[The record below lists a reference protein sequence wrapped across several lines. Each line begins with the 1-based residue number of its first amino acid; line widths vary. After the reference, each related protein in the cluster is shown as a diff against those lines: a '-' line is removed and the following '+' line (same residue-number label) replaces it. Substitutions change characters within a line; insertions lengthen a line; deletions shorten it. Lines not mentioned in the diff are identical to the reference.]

1 MSLTREQI
9 LAARHREDR
18 KPVKV
23 SVPEWGG
30 DVYLRVMTVA
40 DQAALSEDVK
50 PLDMPV
56 QVLLHCLVD
65 ETGNRLFGED
75 DADALAQE
83 DFPLVLRLF
92 SEAAKLNGLTSKELE
107 AAMATFEQA
116 RDEQPSSG
124 LPSLSGEPS
133 QNSKPSLLPS

>member
-23 SVPEWGG
+23 EVPEWGG

-40 DQAALSEDVK
+40 DQVALSEDVK
-50 PLDMPV
+50 PAEMPV

-65 ETGNRLFGED
+65 ETGTRLLEEED
-75 DADALAQE
+75 AEALAEE

-92 SEAAKLNGLTSKELE
+92 GAAAKLNGLTSKELE
-107 AAMATFEQA
+107 EAMAGFEQA
-116 RDEQPSSG
+116 RDEQLSTDS
-124 LPSLSGEPS
+124 LSLSGGPS
-133 QNSKPSLLPS
+133 QNSKMSVVPN

>member
-1 MSLTREQI
+1 VSLTREQI

-40 DQAALSEDVK
+40 DQVALSEDVK
-50 PLDMPV
+50 PAEMPV

-65 ETGNRLFGED
+65 ENGTRLLEEED
-75 DADALAQE
+75 AEALAEE

-92 SEAAKLNGLTSKELE
+92 GEAAKLNGLTSKELE
-107 AAMATFEQA
+107 AAMAGFEQA
-116 RDEQPSSG
+116 RDEQLSTDS
-124 LPSLSGEPS
+124 LSLSGEPS
-133 QNSKPSLLPS
+133 QNSKMSVVPN